1 VIRSPVSLAINPA
14 AGEVGGLEF
23 ADQTPRRCML
33 GTDSVRQRGI
43 TVIEILVL
51 LVFIGLAAVLST
63 YIERRYGPIG
73 IVVVLAVAVGIP
85 ALVSFLK
92 RSPFLS
98 GLALML
104 FPFLVVGAYVLWPGI
119 FLLRL
124 AAVAAVLVVGD
135 FLAQGMYARIF
146 SRGEAEGFTLHFGQF
161 LFIVVIGT
169 VLSIW
174 WGWRSTGIVLFVDGA
189 WQALAGLV
197 DRTTFESLPPGEE

>member
-1 VIRSPVSLAINPA
+1 
-14 AGEVGGLEF
+14 
-23 ADQTPRRCML
+23 ML
-33 GTDSVRQRGI
+33 GKDSVRQRGI

-51 LVFIGLAAVLST
+51 LAFVGLAAVLSA
-63 YIERRYGPIG
+63 YIERRYGSIG

-104 FPFLVVGAYVLWPGI
+104 CPFLVVGAYVLWPGL

-135 FLAQGMYARIF
+135 FLAQGMYAWIF
-146 SRGEAEGFTLHFGQF
+146 SRGETEGFTLHFGQF

-197 DRTTFESLPPGEE
+197 DRTTLESLPPGEE

>member
-1 VIRSPVSLAINPA
+1 
-14 AGEVGGLEF
+14 
-23 ADQTPRRCML
+23 ML
-33 GTDSVRQRGI
+33 GKDRMRQRGI

-73 IVVVLAVAVGIP
+73 IVVVLTLAVGIP

-92 RSPFLS
+92 SSPFLS
-98 GLALML
+98 VLALML
-104 FPFLVVGAYVLWPGI
+104 LPFLVVGAYVVWPGP

-124 AAVAAVLVVGD
+124 AAVAAVLAVGD
-135 FLAQGMYARIF
+135 FLAQSMYAWIF
-146 SRGEAEGFTLHFGQF
+146 SRGKAEGFTLHFGQS
-161 LFIVVIGT
+161 LFIIVIGT

-174 WGWRSTGIVLFVDGA
+174 WGWLSTGIVIFVDGA

-197 DRTTFESLPPGEE
+197 DRSMFESLPPGEE